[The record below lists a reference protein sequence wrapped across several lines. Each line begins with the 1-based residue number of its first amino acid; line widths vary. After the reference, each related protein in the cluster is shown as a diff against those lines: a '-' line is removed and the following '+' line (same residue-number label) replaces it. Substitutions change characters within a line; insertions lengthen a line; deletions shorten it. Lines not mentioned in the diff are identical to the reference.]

1 MQNPDAYCVVL
12 TRAQYLT
19 LYTNTLETVHPKI
32 DGNVHELAKQS
43 LDILQ
48 GVVTADTKALAM
60 RYRPSGAPLSIG
72 EVL

>member
-12 TRAQYLT
+12 TRDQYLT
-19 LYTNTLETVHPKI
+19 LYNNQLETIYPLDESKRY
-32 DGNVHELAKQS
+32 ELAKQS